1 MVELALEVASAPI
14 VKVASSTKAAS
25 TPEVVTATERA
36 AAAEVSSSKGTS
48 TATTRIATAAKVTT
62 TAEGTAASST
72 EIAAAEVITPSFG
85 IAFTLPFAQFIA
97 GQTTGCRSQATGCP
111 GIHAPLRWRTVPLV
125 RRTIG
130 TIALIGFLVK
140 RWSASERRRTHA
152 E

>member
-14 VKVASSTKAAS
+14 VKVASSTK
-25 TPEVVTATERA
+25 
-36 AAAEVSSSKGTS
+36 GT
-48 TATTRIATAAKVTT
+48 T
-62 TAEGTAASST
+62 ASST
-72 EIAAAEVITPSFG
+72 KIAAAEVITPSFG

-97 GQTTGCRSQATGCP
+97 GQTTGCCSQATGCP